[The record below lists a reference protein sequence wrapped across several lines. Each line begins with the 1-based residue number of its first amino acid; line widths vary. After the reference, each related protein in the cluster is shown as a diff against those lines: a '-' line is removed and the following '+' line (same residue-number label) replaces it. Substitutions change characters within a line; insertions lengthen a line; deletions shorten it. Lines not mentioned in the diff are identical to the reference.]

1 MILIKWG
8 KVAVLLVCTVHAIVD
23 SDKPHALFHEQDF
36 GVKAHF
42 QIIATKPRHI
52 FDDQGGHFAVFD
64 FFQKFAPTRTVEIR
78 PGIPVVHEKQGGKMI
93 FLCVFT

>member
-36 GVKAHF
+36 GIKANF
-42 QIIATKPRHI
+42 QIITPKTRHVLDYQCRN
-52 FDDQGGHFAVFD
+52 FSVFNP
-64 FFQKFAPTRTVEIR
+64 FQEMCIR
-78 PGIPVVHEKQGGKMI
+78 DR
-93 FLCVFT
+93 